1 MSYLGVYDRT
11 IFYNP
16 ASKYCIISVKTSD
29 QSIPQQARSAY
40 KHRDHL
46 IRFVA
51 VGYELP
57 RTDKVSMRLDGEWQ
71 NGKHG
76 YQLQVQQ
83 CEEIVPQT
91 KAGVQGYLSSCLVG
105 VGEKTAEL
113 IVGRFGAD
121 ALKVLENEPQRLT
134 EVQGI
139 SPAKCEKLREELG
152 RMFGMR
158 AVMLF
163 LSQFG
168 IKSSTAVAIWKRWGT
183 MAQKIIEENPYL
195 LCSEEIGLSFDDCEA
210 IARRLGVPPDSSYR
224 IEAALQFILRHNLLN
239 GHTCLPRTQL
249 LETASNFIHQPPEK
263 LARALDHCIETEE
276 LAVKMFDAVPYIYLP
291 DLLAAEQ
298 DIADRLNLLG
308 KRGKNTVRELDK
320 NIQILELTQ
329 GFAYAPLQ
337 REAIRKA
344 MTENCLVL
352 TGGPGT
358 GKTTT
363 VNAILQLLENQAE
376 RVALCAPTGRAA
388 KRLSELTGRKA
399 STIHRLLEVDYT
411 GGVVSFIHN
420 DKNLLKCDVVILD
433 EMSMVD
439 VKLFQALIAA
449 LRYTCRIIMVGDAD
463 QLPSVGAGNILS
475 EVIHSG
481 CVPTVCLNEI
491 FRQAKRSLIV
501 ENAHH
506 IISGE
511 PLQKGSKTDDFFF
524 LETDGEAAQRLV
536 CDLVTT
542 RLPRSYGFD
551 PIRDIQVLCPT
562 KLGPTGTQALN
573 VELQN
578 LLNPP
583 QKGKPQLQS
592 AARVFRVGDKVMQV
606 RNNYEI
612 VWQRIGGEQGVG
624 AYNGDIGI
632 VESINTRERSM
643 VVRMDDRR
651 LVYPAENLN
660 ELEIA
665 YAITVHKSQGSEF
678 PAVVLPVAQ
687 VPPRLCYR
695 NLFYTGVTRA
705 RKLCIVAGRRD
716 VVNRMM
722 SNVRQNLRYS
732 GLCELLKEN
741 LPPEQMAAE

>member
-1 MSYLGVYDRT
+1 MDQLEATVEGTVYRNAENGYSVVTVKPEQKIGLRT
-11 IFYNP
+11 VTVVGTLPMLSGGEMGIF
-16 ASKYCIISVKTSD
+16 S
-29 QSIPQQARSAY
+29 
-40 KHRDHL
+40 
-46 IRFVA
+46 
-51 VGYELP
+51 
-57 RTDKVSMRLDGEWQ
+57 GEWMEHPQ
-71 NGKHG
+71 YGRQFKC
-76 YQLQVQQ
+76 QKVDLQR
-83 CEEIVPQT
+83 PT
-91 KAGVQGYLSSCLVG
+91 TLQGILKYLSSGIIHG
-105 VGEKTAEL
+105 VGTKTARD
-113 IVGRFGAD
+113 IVNCFGEDTLKILDEHPERLQEVPNMGKKRWKQIIEDYQQQQSTRAAMVFLQTYGVSASLALKISKVYGERTQAVIRANPYQLCDDIDGVGFKTAD
-121 ALKVLENEPQRLT
+121 AIGT
-134 EVQGI
+134 AIGI
-139 SPAKCEKLREELG
+139 
-152 RMFGMR
+152 
-158 AVMLF
+158 
-163 LSQFG
+163 
-168 IKSSTAVAIWKRWGT
+168 
-183 MAQKIIEENPYL
+183 
-195 LCSEEIGLSFDDCEA
+195 
-210 IARRLGVPPDSSYR
+210 PPDSDGR
-224 IEAALQFILRHNLLN
+224 ISAALKYVLRDQAVSMGHVYLPMDELLN
-239 GHTCLPRTQL
+239 RCTALLRVSREMVAHQLKTMQL
-249 LETASNFIHQPPEK
+249 L
-263 LARALDHCIETEE
+263 RE
-276 LAVKMFDAVPYIYLP
+276 LVISGDDGDEHVYLP
-291 DLLAAEQ
+291 AYDSAEREV
-298 DIADRLNLLG
+298 ATRLCELMAS
-308 KRGKNTVRELDK
+308 TVPSCATDAEDSIDAFEARYHIEFS
-320 NIQILELTQ
+320 QR
-329 GFAYAPLQ
+329 Q
-337 REAIRKA
+337 REAILMALRRGL
-344 MTENCLVL
+344 LVI

-358 GKTTT
+358 GKTT
-363 VNAILQLLENQAE
+363 IIKCIISLLSEFGE
-376 RVALCAPTGRAA
+376 VVLCAPTGRAA
-388 KRLSELTGRKA
+388 KRMTETTGHEAK
-399 STIHRLLEVDYT
+399 TIHRLLEVDYS

-449 LRYTCRIIMVGDAD
+449 LRYSCRIIMVGDAD

-475 EVIHSG
+475 EVIRSG

-612 VWQRIGGEQGVG
+612 VWNRIGGEQGVG

-632 VESINTRERSM
+632 VESINLRERSM

-651 LVYPAENLN
+651 LLYPAENLN

-678 PAVVLPVAQ
+678 PAVILPVAQ

-705 RKLCIVAGRRD
+705 RRLCVVAGRRD
-716 VVNRMM
+716 VVNSMM
-722 SNVRQNLRYS
+722 SNIRQNLRYS
-732 GLCELLKEN
+732 GLCALLQAGQ
-741 LPPEQMAAE
+741 PPQQLSPEGESP

>member
-1 MSYLGVYDRT
+1 MPEQQLEQIEGTVEDIIYENEDSGYTVFEVSGGGVIT
-11 IFYNP
+11 VV
-16 ASKYCIISVKTSD
+16 CGT
-29 QSIPQQARSAY
+29 
-40 KHRDHL
+40 
-46 IRFVA
+46 
-51 VGYELP
+51 
-57 RTDKVSMRLDGEWQ
+57 
-71 NGKHG
+71 
-76 YQLQVQQ
+76 
-83 CEEIVPQT
+83 
-91 KAGVQGYLSSCLVG
+91 
-105 VGEKTAEL
+105 VGELHAGESVVCRGRFENHATYGRQFHAQECETDMPKDLEAVYAFLASRSLPYIGAKTADK
-113 IVGRFGAD
+113 IMDRFGAE
-121 ALKVLENEPQRLT
+121 ALEVIANDPARLT
-134 EVQGI
+134 EIPGI
-139 SPAKCEKLREELG
+139 SPDKADRIQQEFK

-158 AVMLF
+158 ELIAYLA
-163 LSQFG
+163 QFEISPRKAMEVFRVFG
-168 IKSSTAVAIWKRWGT
+168 PGAMQAI
-183 MAQKIIEENPYL
+183 AANPYL
-195 LCSEEIGLSFDDCEA
+195 LCGEPLQLDFRHADSIAQYYHMAGDCVQ
-210 IARRLGVPPDSSYR
+210 RL
-224 IEAALQFILRHNLLN
+224 EAALQRTLRHNAGN
-239 GHTCLPRTQL
+239 GHTCLPRAQL
-249 LETASNFIHQPPEK
+249 LETAANFIHQPPEK
-263 LARALDHCIETEE
+263 LAAALDRCIQTDE
-276 LAVKMFDAVPYIYLP
+276 LRVRMFDAVPYIYLP
-291 DLLAAEQ
+291 DLLAAEE
-298 DIADRLNLLG
+298 DIAKRLAMLTR
-308 KRGKNTVRELDK
+308 RGKNTARDLDK

-337 REAIRKA
+337 KEAIRKA

-449 LRYTCRIIMVGDAD
+449 LRYSCRIIMVGDAD
-463 QLPSVGAGNILS
+463 QLPSVGPGNILG
-475 EVIHSG
+475 EIIRSG

-491 FRQAKRSLIV
+491 FRQAAQSLIV
-501 ENAHH
+501 ENAHR
-506 IISGE
+506 IINSE
-511 PLQKGSKTDDFFF
+511 PLKKGGKTDDFFF
-524 LETDGEAAQRLV
+524 LDADGDAARKLV

-578 LLNPP
+578 LLNPE

-592 AARVFRVGDKVMQV
+592 ASRVFRVGDKVMQV

-612 VWQRIGGEQGVG
+612 VWNRIGGEQGVG

-632 VESINTRERSM
+632 VESINIRDRSM
-643 VVRMDDRR
+643 VVRMDDKR
-651 LVYPAENLN
+651 LIYPAENLN

-678 PAVVLPVAQ
+678 PAVILPAAQ
-687 VPPRLCYR
+687 IPPRLCYR

-722 SNVRQNLRYS
+722 SNIRQNLRYS
-732 GLCELLKEN
+732 GLAQLLQAE
-741 LPPEQMAAE
+741 LPPEQMEAD